1 MCSKFAAVAARG
13 HVTYVADHGGPV
25 VDEEAAVPPGDRRGG
40 GRGHRAHL
48 PIYRYIFV
56 VIFVIYYVDSRL
68 ELQTKVREDLTI
80 TEKAPP
86 ELKPFL

>member
-1 MCSKFAAVAARG
+1 MMKDGIFGHNDRSCVQSLRLLLRG

-48 PIYRYIFV
+48 PQYID
-56 VIFVIYYVDSRL
+56 IFSWSYS
-68 ELQTKVREDLTI
+68 
-80 TEKAPP
+80 
-86 ELKPFL
+86 